1 MLRGF
6 ALNRFT
12 LLLSLE
18 VDRWID
24 LGKLETREPPEL
36 LHPTRLAE
44 AINELLR

>member
-1 MLRGF
+1 MLRDF
-6 ALNRFT
+6 SVNRFT
-12 LLLSLE
+12 LLLSIE

-24 LGKLETREPPEL
+24 LGKQETREPLEL